1 MADFQVTVEDLLVG
15 ADTSYAVVVPLE
27 LLSQSG
33 KEVVIQLRPVTI
45 GAFQLIMKAA
55 RQDAGLI
62 PLLLIKESVVQ
73 PALTLEQVKQ
83 MHLGVV
89 NFLIAQIRAIS
100 GLTEKKS
107 S

>member
-1 MADFQVTVEDLLVG
+1 MADVQVTVEDLLVG
-15 ADTSYAVVVPLE
+15 ANTTY
-27 LLSQSG
+27 
-33 KEVVIQLRPVTI
+33 EVVIPPELLPQPDREVVVQLRPVTI

-73 PALTLEQVKQ
+73 PSLSLEQVKQ
-83 MHLGVV
+83 MHLGIV
-89 NFLIAQIRAIS
+89 NFLIGQIRAIS
-100 GLTEKKS
+100 GLAEKKS

>member
-15 ADTSYAVVVPLE
+15 ADTSYAVAVPLE
-27 LLSQSG
+27 LLPQSG

>member
-15 ADTSYAVVVPLE
+15 ANTTYAVVIPPE
-27 LLSQSG
+27 LLPQPDR
-33 KEVVIQLRPVTI
+33 EVVVQLRPVTI

-73 PALTLEQVKQ
+73 PSLSLERVKQ
-83 MHLGVV
+83 MHLGIV
-89 NFLIAQIRAIS
+89 NFLIGQIRASS
-100 GLTEKKS
+100 GLAEKKS